1 MTKKKKSK
9 EGKSISVY
17 SSREVESIMHKKA
30 WLQEQKAGVIFHPHT
45 DSREEGTGRE
55 EKT

>member
-1 MTKKKKSK
+1 MTKCK

-45 DSREEGTGRE
+45 DIREEVTGKG
-55 EKT
+55 EKA